1 VGRGDGNQNF
11 YERIYAQPIKLAR
24 GDEVAFFKLGSTVV
38 LIFESPEFEWTIQPG
53 QKIKLNETIGR
64 VVSNKKN

>member
-1 VGRGDGNQNF
+1 MCCVMHVQ
-11 YERIYAQPIKLAR
+11 
-24 GDEVAFFKLGSTVV
+24 VAFFKLGSTVV

-64 VVSNKKN
+64 VKNN